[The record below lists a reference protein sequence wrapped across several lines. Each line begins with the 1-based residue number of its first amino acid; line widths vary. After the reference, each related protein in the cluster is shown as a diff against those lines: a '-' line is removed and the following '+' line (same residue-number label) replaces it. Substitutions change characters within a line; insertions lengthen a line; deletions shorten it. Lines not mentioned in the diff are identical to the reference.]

1 MAETDIT
8 KQIILQYITTMKIF
22 LIIPFKS
29 VYEDVFEAVKIA
41 TANSGHTIERAEDF
55 DRHKD
60 IDDRVTVAID
70 KADIVIAEISAYSDN
85 SAVRSEFIK
94 AQAAN
99 KPVIPICIK
108 GQEIPTDLS
117 NYQAIIY
124 DRIRLQETLVKP
136 LITYLGKS
144 KTIEFL
150 RRKTVPRLQKNVK
163 SIFVSYSHM
172 DTAYLERL
180 KIHLRP
186 FEKKGQIDLW
196 EDTKIKAGEKW
207 KDKINAALEKSVIAI
222 LLISADFMASD
233 FIVDNELP
241 PLLKAAEEK
250 GKVILPL
257 IVKPCRFTSDEN
269 LSKFQAINDPKHPMS
284 KLSDN
289 DKEELYVKV
298 ADYIDNLVR

>member
-1 MAETDIT
+1 
-8 KQIILQYITTMKIF
+8 MKIF

-41 TANSGHTIERAEDF
+41 VANGGHKIERAEDF
-55 DRHKD
+55 DNHD
-60 IDDRVTVAID
+60 NISERVTTAIN

-136 LITYLGKS
+136 LISYLGKS

-150 RRKTVPRLQKNVK
+150 TKKTVPKQQKNSK

-172 DTAYLERL
+172 DTIYLDRL
-180 KIHLRP
+180 KVHLRP

-207 KDKINAALEKSVIAI
+207 KDKINSALDKSVIAI

-241 PLLKAAEEK
+241 PLLKAAEGN
-250 GKVILPL
+250 GKVILPV
-257 IVKPCRFTSDEN
+257 IVKPCRFIKDEN
-269 LSKFQAINDPKHPMS
+269 LSKFQAINDPKIPLS
-284 KLSDN
+284 KLNEN
-289 DKEELYVKV
+289 DREEIYVKI
-298 ADYIDNLVR
+298 ADYIDNLVK